1 MPCARQW
8 TPEADLMI
16 RTMRAEGATW
26 SAIGQCLG
34 LSRNT
39 VIERGRR
46 LCATAPVRCLAPA
59 IGKVALDDPNRD
71 PLPAGHKLTWGLLS
85 DEEFPKPGDMGDRTG
100 AKEPVGRK
108 LTA

>member
-1 MPCARQW
+1 
-8 TPEADLMI
+8 MI

-46 LCATAPVRCLAPA
+46 LCAIAPVRCAAPVVSRA
-59 IGKVALDDPNRD
+59 ALDDPNRD
-71 PLPAGHKLTWGLLS
+71 PLPAGHRLTWGLLS
-85 DEEFPKPGDMGDRTG
+85 NEEFPKSGCAD
-100 AKEPVGRK
+100 GR
-108 LTA
+108 AVVAGPEGRVMAA